1 MNETAWQHALLDAI
15 TTPQWQPDPRFDAA
29 ALAVYRNNYRV
40 GLMEMLALVYP
51 ICRQLLGDEFFEAL
65 SREYVKATPSAS
77 GNLHRYG
84 EGFAGFVAAFE
95 HTAHIGYLPDVAQ
108 LEWALHRGYYAADAT
123 PLAIDT
129 LAAIP
134 QQHWGAL
141 CFHCQPAC
149 HVLDS
154 QWPLASIHA
163 HHQPAT
169 AGCAVNLH
177 EAQPLLLWRD
187 SDDLMQLLP
196 LAPGQAAFCQ
206 ALLGG
211 TTLDEASAAGLAASP
226 EFDLQAA
233 LLLVLQHG
241 VLSAIKEPS

>member
-15 TTPQWQPDPRFDAA
+15 TAPQWQPDPRFPAA

-51 ICRQLLGDEFFEAL
+51 ICRQLLGDDFFEAL

-84 EGFAGFVAAFE
+84 GGFADFVATFE

-108 LEWALHRGYYAADAT
+108 LEWALHRGYYAADST
-123 PLAIDT
+123 PLAVAT

-134 QQHWGAL
+134 QLQWGSLRFA
-141 CFHCQPAC
+141 CHPAC
-149 HVLDS
+149 AVLDS
-154 QWPLASIHA
+154 RWPLADIHA

-169 AGCAVNLH
+169 AGCAVDLAT
-177 EAQPLLLWRD
+177 AQPLLLWRNGD
-187 SDDLMQLLP
+187 GLMQLHV
-196 LAPGQAAFCQ
+196 LASGQAAFCQ
-206 ALLGG
+206 ALLDGA
-211 TTLDEASAAGLAASP
+211 TLDEATSAGLAATP
-226 EFDLQAA
+226 DFDLQAA